1 MFITILTVVL
11 GFVFVVLCLFL
22 ILIVLL
28 QPGKS
33 GGLGGLG
40 GGSASAAISETL
52 GATQAE
58 KSLGRWTTWGMAAFF
73 VMCLLL
79 TFLVNYQRAGSTLS
93 LPTASQPAA
102 IPVNAG
108 AAPTAGDGAVAPE
121 GEAAPAPAGDAAPA
135 APANQ

>member
-1 MFITILTVVL
+1 MVFLTVVF
-11 GFVFVVLCLFL
+11 GFLFIVLCLFL

-58 KSLGRWTTWGMAAFF
+58 KSLSRWTTWGMGVFF

-79 TFLVNYQRAGSTLS
+79 TFMVNFHHAGSS
-93 LPTASQPAA
+93 LNLPVQSTPAA
-102 IPVNAG
+102 LPINVAPG
-108 AAPTAGDGAVAPE
+108 AASTATEGDAT
-121 GEAAPAPAGDAAPA
+121 AAPA
-135 APANQ
+135 ADTAPAAEATPAAQ